1 MRKLPNKIRQFDA
14 FINLNEKIKSHLSG
28 HAVLNDLKTD
38 ALKDRHWKTILTRL
52 GIKVALPQ
60 LTVGMLWEHG
70 INNKRKQIVEI
81 LTIAQGEMALEQ
93 FLGQVRDRWVKQELE
108 LVLYQTRVRLIKGW
122 DNLFTALDDHLGG
135 LILMKSSPYYRA
147 VREFQEESKL
157 WEERLTKLRAAFDCW
172 VEVQRRWVYLE
183 GIFFGSADLKSQL
196 PAEYSRFRNIDGEFI
211 SLMRR
216 VATRPFAMEALNI
229 ENLQRTLERLESM
242 MVVIQRA
249 LGEYLSRQRSDFS
262 RFYFLGDDDLL
273 EIIGNSGEPGKVMSH
288 IGKMFAGVSSLQ
300 SKSSNLP
307 DGVMALFDAMVSK
320 DGEVVPLDSVIEVA
334 SKKPV
339 KEWLKRLE
347 DMMQQTLAQQLQHAV
362 KQDYSSNL
370 VSGNDFER
378 DHFIEWAKRFPAQVM
393 ILATLINWSMSVD
406 SALSEEG
413 DSKQS
418 LKRVLSL
425 VEGKLEIMA
434 QAVLLDLPNELRK
447 KFEQLI
453 TELVHQRDVTQS
465 LLEENVSEPTDFRW
479 LYHLRFDY
487 NPNAEIMTEKLRISL
502 SNAHFF
508 YGFEYLGIGDRL
520 VQTPLT
526 DRAYL
531 TLTQALH
538 FRMGGNPFG
547 PAVSYVKNIT
557 LRVTDINIIAHIFN
571 YVTLPLP
578 GNREN

>member
-1 MRKLPNKIRQFDA
+1 MRGLPNKIRLFDA
-14 FINLNEKIKSHLSG
+14 FISLNEMIKGYLSG
-28 HAVLNDLKTD
+28 HAVLNDLQTE
-38 ALKDRHWKTILTRL
+38 ALKDRHWTTILMRL
-52 GIKVALPQ
+52 GIKVMLPQ
-60 LTVGMLWEHG
+60 VTVGMLWEHG
-70 INNKRKQIVEI
+70 ITNRKKEISEI

-93 FLGQVRDRWVKQELE
+93 FLGQVRDRWMKQELE

-122 DNLFTALDDHLGG
+122 DNLFTALDDHLSG
-135 LILMKSSPYYRA
+135 LILMKSSPYYRS
-147 VREFQEESKL
+147 VREFQEEGKL
-157 WEERLTKLRAAFDCW
+157 WEDRLTALRGAFDCW

-183 GIFFGSADLKSQL
+183 GIFFGSADIKAQL
-196 PAEYSRFRNIDGEFI
+196 PAEWSRFRNIDGEFT

-216 VATRPFAMEALNI
+216 VSNRPYAMEVLNI

-249 LGEYLSRQRSDFS
+249 LGDYLSRQRSDFS

-273 EIIGNSGEPGKVMSH
+273 EIIGNSGEPGKVLSH
-288 IGKMFAGVSSLQ
+288 VGKMFAGITSLQ
-300 SKSSNLP
+300 SNNAQLP
-307 DGVMALFDAMVSK
+307 DGAVALFDAIISK
-320 DGEVVPLDSVIEVA
+320 DGELVPLSNVIEVA

-339 KEWLKRLE
+339 RHWLKKLE
-347 DMMQQTLAQQLQHAV
+347 EQMQHTLAQLLLDAV
-362 KQDYSSNL
+362 KQDSSSKL
-370 VSGNDFER
+370 TDR
-378 DHFIEWAKRFPAQVM
+378 DDSDRTCFIEWAKRFPAQVM

-406 SALSEEG
+406 AALSDE

-418 LKRVLSL
+418 LKNVLTV

-434 QAVLLDLPNELRK
+434 QSVLMDLPPEVRK

-465 LLEENVSEPTDFRW
+465 LLEGQVSSPTDFRW
-479 LYHLRFDY
+479 LFHLRFQY
-487 NPNAEIMTEKLRISL
+487 NPDAELLTEKLRISL
-502 SNAHFF
+502 SNANFF
-508 YGFEYLGIGDRL
+508 YGFEYLGIGARL

-547 PAVSYVKNIT
+547 PAV
-557 LRVTDINIIAHIFN
+557 RVLHWFVN
-571 YVTLPLP
+571 YLPFCF
-578 GNREN
+578 